1 MACANDDL
9 IEFEHNIRHDW
20 LYLDNYNS
28 DYKQD
33 YYNLFMGYY
42 NLGRLDL
49 IQIIKV
55 DGEINRF
62 KPKKW
67 VDDRYREFLQDKYN
81 PINQQYYLWNCF
93 QIENT
98 KCYSEKLATCAGLA
112 TPKDSLLY
120 HFQFIEIE
128 ILMKKYPLTVSLIE
142 HANIG
147 IHYSNFSLAKDRE
160 HGWPSGVRT
169 RYRKGIG
176 GYKDIESD
184 FTQMTI

>member
-1 MACANDDL
+1 
-9 IEFEHNIRHDW
+9 
-20 LYLDNYNS
+20 
-28 DYKQD
+28 
-33 YYNLFMGYY
+33 MGYY

-62 KPKKW
+62 KPKNGSMIAI
-67 VDDRYREFLQDKYN
+67 EFLQDKYN

-93 QIENT
+93 QIQNT

-128 ILMKKYPLTVSLIE
+128 ILVKKYPLTVSLIE
-142 HANIG
+142 HANIE
-147 IHYSNFSLAKDRE
+147 IHYSGFLASQR
-160 HGWPSGVRT
+160 SGAW
-169 RYRKGIG
+169 
-176 GYKDIESD
+176 
-184 FTQMTI
+184 MAL